1 MTKLDIAVSSITHS
15 LEINDEELESFK
27 KIIASLNKKTNELV
41 METGKISDRLLL
53 FILILI
59 NMNKKEKIFNNF
71 EKNIIALLKKITPLF
86 KGGNNLDTQLILAG
100 ILSENKTETLPEPQ
114 SVETITE
121 KQDTE
126 FEEDTIKFLDE
137 VTELITKL
145 SNNIKA
151 L

>member
-100 ILSENKTETLPEPQ
+100 ILSENETETLPEPQ

>member
-53 FILILI
+53 FVLILI

-100 ILSENKTETLPEPQ
+100 ILSENETETLPEPQ

>member
-1 MTKLDIAVSSITHS
+1 M
-15 LEINDEELESFK
+15 
-27 KIIASLNKKTNELV
+27 
-41 METGKISDRLLL
+41 
-53 FILILI
+53 
-59 NMNKKEKIFNNF
+59 
-71 EKNIIALLKKITPLF
+71 
-86 KGGNNLDTQLILAG
+86 ILAG
-100 ILSENKTETLPEPQ
+100 ILSENETETLPEPQ

>member
-15 LEINDEELESFK
+15 LEVNDEELDSFK
-27 KIIASLNKKTNELV
+27 KIITSLNKKTNELV
-41 METGKISDRLLL
+41 MDTGKISDRLLL
-53 FILILI
+53 FTLILI

-71 EKNIIALLKKITPLF
+71 EKNIITLLKKIAPLF

-100 ILSENKTETLPEPQ
+100 ILSENETETLPEPQ

>member
-15 LEINDEELESFK
+15 LEVNDEELDSFK
-27 KIIASLNKKTNELV
+27 KIITSLNKKTNELV
-41 METGKISDRLLL
+41 MDTGKISDRLLL
-53 FILILI
+53 FTLILI

-71 EKNIIALLKKITPLF
+71 EKNIITLLKKITPLF

-100 ILSENKTETLPEPQ
+100 ILSENETETLPEPQ

>member
-27 KIIASLNKKTNELV
+27 KIITSLNKKTNELV

-53 FILILI
+53 FVLILI

-100 ILSENKTETLPEPQ
+100 ILSENETETLPEPQ

-145 SNNIKA
+145 SNNIKT

>member
-15 LEINDEELESFK
+15 LEVNDEELDSFK
-27 KIIASLNKKTNELV
+27 KIITSLNKKTNELV
-41 METGKISDRLLL
+41 MDTGKISDRLLL
-53 FILILI
+53 FTLILI

-71 EKNIIALLKKITPLF
+71 EKNIITLLKKIAPLF

-100 ILSENKTETLPEPQ
+100 ILSENETEALPEPQ

>member
-27 KIIASLNKKTNELV
+27 KIITSLNKKTNELV

-53 FILILI
+53 FVLILI

-100 ILSENKTETLPEPQ
+100 ILSENETETLPEPQ

-126 FEEDTIKFLDE
+126 FEEDIIKFLDE

>member
-27 KIIASLNKKTNELV
+27 KIITSLNKKTNELV

-53 FILILI
+53 FVLILI

-100 ILSENKTETLPEPQ
+100 ILSENETETLPEPQ

>member
-15 LEINDEELESFK
+15 IEINDEELESFK
-27 KIIASLNKKTNELV
+27 KIITSLNKKTNELV

-71 EKNIIALLKKITPLF
+71 EENIIKLLKKITPLF
-86 KGGNNLDTQLILAG
+86 KNSINLDAQLILAG
-100 ILSENKTETLPEPQ
+100 ILSENETETLPEPQ

-126 FEEDTIKFLDE
+126 FEEEMIEFLDE

>member
-27 KIIASLNKKTNELV
+27 KIITSLNKKTNELV

-100 ILSENKTETLPEPQ
+100 ILSENETETLPEPQ

>member
-1 MTKLDIAVSSITHS
+1 MTKLDIAISSITHS
-15 LEINDEELESFK
+15 LEINEEELESFK
-27 KIIASLNKKTNELV
+27 KIITSLNKKTNELV
-41 METGKISDRLLL
+41 MDTGKISDRLLL
-53 FILILI
+53 FVLILI
-59 NMNKKEKIFNNF
+59 NMNKKEKIFNDF
-71 EKNIIALLKKITPLF
+71 EKNIIILLKKIAPLF

-100 ILSENKTETLPEPQ
+100 ILSENETESLPEPQ
-114 SVETITE
+114 LIETNTK
-121 KQDTE
+121 KQDIE